1 MFRAVLR
8 GVNRRAC
15 SRTCICGVNRPPMHA
30 VAVATT
36 RGHFGLHVTFLRC
49 PLDWHI
55 SKLSVPVIYISA
67 ANQKNRAYY
76 VQARLQQPNMAAC
89 ATMVAWTRDQN
100 RDEGPGTKDQDQG
113 PGTRDQGTGRR
124 HQGPR
129 TKQEPRTRD
138 QGPGTTDQEPGT
150 RDQGPP
156 RRFFLT

>member
-1 MFRAVLR
+1 MLNGVFQLGFHAELRLSTIQSHTAVTIPPLFRAVLR

-89 ATMVAWTRDQN
+89 ATMHGSMGKAV
-100 RDEGPGTKDQDQG
+100 ELGKLCVLSYGTW
-113 PGTRDQGTGRR
+113 
-124 HQGPR
+124 
-129 TKQEPRTRD
+129 ES
-138 QGPGTTDQEPGT
+138 
-150 RDQGPP
+150 
-156 RRFFLT
+156 